1 MTSFSTLHATQKKI
15 ALLALA
21 GFAFLYFICSAGING
36 SNDGSHFALA
46 KAVYQNHTTEVKPF
60 FKYIKCCDFA
70 EKDGKIYS
78 DRLPGTALLM
88 LPFLAYAQLMELI
101 GLHNLGNFY
110 ESDVVAISLLPNICA
125 VLSLLLL
132 FLLYR
137 QSGFSIELSFISTV
151 IYGLATLHWLE
162 ATHAFSHMPSTM
174 LILLAVY
181 YAADVKDILKNQKT
195 ILLIT
200 AIISFSSLIELQNI
214 LFLAPFYIYLF
225 YNTASQDYKSWI
237 PVLAKSAVVAAFFVG
252 CLLLYNYITF
262 GELILKSNTYN
273 PNFPEEK
280 TLATSLGGNFIL
292 GLDKLLT
299 SFSNIEVYYKW
310 YKGRNNDTPGIFV
323 SSPVMIVSLAGYFLF
338 IKKERS
344 KALLFIS
351 LIVISI
357 IIAAFHKT
365 TLTRHIFTITPFF
378 FFPFIYVLQSVWQ
391 SKTYRLIG
399 LSVISSIVLISM
411 MRIFYINVTYW
422 EHGVKGFPRYLTELP
437 FFFAFYIP
445 LISFVVL
452 LRKSNHSNWFSN
464 IYNILLI
471 VKVVH
476 PAASE
481 HSEKEK
487 P

>member
-15 ALLALA
+15 ALLTLT

-46 KAVYQNHTTEVKPF
+46 KAVYQNHTTEIKPF
-60 FKYIKCCDFA
+60 FNYVKCCDFA

-88 LPFLAYAQLMELI
+88 LPFLAYASFMEWI
-101 GLHNLGNFY
+101 GLHNLGQFY

-125 VLSLLLL
+125 LISLIIL

-137 QSGFSIELSFISTV
+137 QSGFNFAFALVSTI

-162 ATHAFSHMPSTM
+162 ATHAFSHMPSAM

-181 YAADVKDILKNQKT
+181 YAVKVKDIQKNQHVVF
-195 ILLIT
+195 LIT
-200 AIISFSSLIELQNI
+200 AIISFSTLIELQNI
-214 LFLAPFYIYLF
+214 LFLGPFYIYLF
-225 YNTASQDYKSWI
+225 INSVNRDYKTWI
-237 PVLAKSAVVAAFFVG
+237 PVLAKSTVIAAFFVG
-252 CLLLYNYITF
+252 CLLAYNYIAF

-280 TLATSLGGNFIL
+280 TLSTSLGGNFTL

-323 SSPVMIVSLAGYFLF
+323 SSPVMLISVCGYFLF
-338 IKKERS
+338 IKKARS
-344 KALLFIS
+344 KALLFITM
-351 LIVISI
+351 IVISI
-357 IIAAFHKT
+357 LIAAFHKT

-378 FFPFIYVLQSVWQ
+378 FFPFIYVLQAMWQ
-391 SKTYRLIG
+391 SKKYRFIG
-399 LSVISSIVLISM
+399 ISVIAAIVLLSIM
-411 MRIFYINVTYW
+411 KVFYINVTYW
-422 EHGVKGFPRYLTELP
+422 EHGVKGFPRYLRELP
-437 FFFAFYIP
+437 FFFTFYIP
-445 LISFVVL
+445 LVTFIIL
-452 LRKSNHSNWFSN
+452 LKKSTKLHWFSN
-464 IYNILLI
+464 IHAIFPI
-471 VKVVH
+471 RKVVH
-476 PAASE
+476 PAASDN
-481 HSEKEK
+481 SENEN